1 MNSIQP
7 ILDRVLAGE
16 RMTVEECTTLLES
29 HDIARMGVA
38 ADEIRARRHPGN
50 VVTYIIDRNINYTN
64 VCNVVC
70 TFCAFYRRPGA
81 PDTYVRTFDEI
92 CQKID
97 ETIALGGTG
106 VLMQGGLHPD
116 FGLEWYEDL
125 LRSLRAK
132 YPGFQLHC
140 FSPPEIHNLHLI
152 TKLDYE
158 TIMARLKEAGLYS
171 LPGGGAEILDDEV
184 RKRVSTKCTTDE
196 WLDVMRAVHRVGL
209 RSTATMMF
217 GIGDRLEHRVR
228 HLQRIRD
235 LQDETGGFTAFIP
248 WTFQR
253 ENTALGRRIKDEP
266 TGVDYLKM
274 LAVSRL
280 FLDNIENFQS
290 SWLTQ
295 GLRLGQVALR
305 YGANDMGSI
314 MIEENVVS
322 AAGAH
327 NRADEQMLQFL
338 IREAG
343 FIPQQRDILYQ
354 HVIGT
359 SGDAETGRRGDEEIR
374 NTEMQGRVYLR
385 LVPYLPS
392 QSPRPGLPVP
402 AFHLGAAPMRIEL
415 LRVFLFGHHATEIKN
430 LQSNARIQIQHS
442 NRFRNGRTHVLFAA
456 YQDNRLDQTRKRA
469 THVAIEIARHERGDR
484 VLRSRLMTG
493 GVKMG
498 NESIGNATIVIK
510 ERATSVVANA
520 SFARH
525 NVVERRAKNRRLQ
538 QSIKRG
544 ARHSGPPVHRVVPG
558 GRVENHRVDQFRM
571 FVRDAHGIRRPK

>member
-1 MNSIQP
+1 LGSSLVFNIGIMTNTSNVQS
-7 ILDRVLAGE
+7 ILDRTLAGE
-16 RMTVEECTTLLES
+16 RMTVAECTTLLES
-29 HDIARMGVA
+29 HDIAPMGAA
-38 ADEIRARRHPGN
+38 ADVIRSHRHPGN
-50 VVTYIIDRNINYTN
+50 IVTYIIDRNVNYTN

-81 PDTYVRTFDEI
+81 PDTYVRTFEEI

-116 FGLEWYEDL
+116 FGIEWYEDL
-125 LRSLRAK
+125 LRSLREK
-132 YPGFQLHC
+132 YPKFQLHC
-140 FSPPEIHNLHLI
+140 FSPPEIHNIHLI
-152 TKLDYE
+152 SNLDYE
-158 TIMARLKEAGLYS
+158 TIMSRLKAAGLYS

-196 WLDVMRAVHRVGL
+196 WLGVMRAVHRVGL

-217 GIGDRLEHRVR
+217 GIGDTIEHRVR
-228 HLQRIRD
+228 HLERIRD

-305 YGANDMGSI
+305 FGANDMGSI

-322 AAGAH
+322 AAGA
-327 NRADEQMLQFL
+327 NNSADEAMLQFL

-343 FIPQQRDILYQ
+343 FVPQQRDILYK
-354 HVIGT
+354 HVNRNEK
-359 SGDAETGRRGDEEIR
+359 AE
-374 NTEMQGRVYLR
+374 
-385 LVPYLPS
+385 LVM
-392 QSPRPGLPVP
+392 
-402 AFHLGAAPMRIEL
+402 A
-415 LRVFLFGHHATEIKN
+415 
-430 LQSNARIQIQHS
+430 
-442 NRFRNGRTHVLFAA
+442 
-456 YQDNRLDQTRKRA
+456 
-469 THVAIEIARHERGDR
+469 
-484 VLRSRLMTG
+484 
-493 GVKMG
+493 
-498 NESIGNATIVIK
+498 
-510 ERATSVVANA
+510 
-520 SFARH
+520 
-525 NVVERRAKNRRLQ
+525 
-538 QSIKRG
+538 
-544 ARHSGPPVHRVVPG
+544 
-558 GRVENHRVDQFRM
+558 
-571 FVRDAHGIRRPK
+571 

>member
-1 MNSIQP
+1 MNSRKDANAR
-7 ILDRVLAGE
+7 ILILTLRLCVFAGNFITLDADHVFHQHSTDSRSRARWE
-16 RMTVEECTTLLES
+16 RMSVEECTTLLES

-38 ADEIRARRHPGN
+38 ADEIRARRHPDN
-50 VVTYIIDRNINYTN
+50 IVTYIIDRNINYTN

-81 PDTYVRTFDEI
+81 PDTYVRTFEEI
-92 CQKID
+92 CTKID

-116 FGLEWYEDL
+116 FGIEWYEDL
-125 LRSLRAK
+125 LRSLREK

-140 FSPPEIHNLHLI
+140 FSPPEIHNIHLI
-152 TKLDYE
+152 SKLDYE

-196 WLDVMRAVHRVGL
+196 WLAVMRAVHRAGL

-217 GIGDRLEHRVR
+217 GIGDKIEHRVR

-305 YGANDMGSI
+305 FGANDMGSI

-322 AAGAH
+322 AAGAN
-327 NRADEQMLQFL
+327 NRADEKMLQFL

-343 FIPQQRDILYQ
+343 FIPQQRDILYK
-354 HVIGT
+354 HV
-359 SGDAETGRRGDEEIR
+359 
-374 NTEMQGRVYLR
+374 N
-385 LVPYLPS
+385 
-392 QSPRPGLPVP
+392 
-402 AFHLGAAPMRIEL
+402 
-415 LRVFLFGHHATEIKN
+415 
-430 LQSNARIQIQHS
+430 
-442 NRFRNGRTHVLFAA
+442 
-456 YQDNRLDQTRKRA
+456 RA
-469 THVAIEIARHERGDR
+469 TD
-484 VLRSRLMTG
+484 LRSSQ
-493 GVKMG
+493 VSDSS
-498 NESIGNATIVIK
+498 NK
-510 ERATSVVANA
+510 E
-520 SFARH
+520 
-525 NVVERRAKNRRLQ
+525 
-538 QSIKRG
+538 
-544 ARHSGPPVHRVVPG
+544 
-558 GRVENHRVDQFRM
+558 QFRTCSTCL
-571 FVRDAHGIRRPK
+571 PKAPLQLVY